1 MATDLKSYEA
11 TINGVAHT
19 FQLSDEDAVRRGL
32 DPAKDAVQDE
42 ELVASPLEF
51 GTPTTDGAQVEA
63 NVAADQAA
71 ADARAKAAAD
81 ADAKARTASNK
92 ARTAADK

>member
-1 MATDLKSYEA
+1 MASELKNYKA
-11 TINGVAHT
+11 TINGIDHT
-19 FQLSDEDAVRRGL
+19 FLLDDTDARARGL
-32 DPAKDAVQDE
+32 DPAKDAISDE
-42 ELVASPLEF
+42 DLVSTPLDF
-51 GTPTTDGAQVEA
+51 GTPTTDGDQVEA

-71 ADARAKAAAD
+71 AEARAKAAAE